1 MARLLACLR
10 IAASVAVRFA
20 RLAFGWWGF
29 TLPTRSRTG
38 WVAYSW
44 FLSLSHALILHVP
57 FCLVAL
63 PHALQ
68 VQHETVPLRA
78 DARAAKISIR
88 VCAFASTS

>member
-63 PHALQ
+63 PLI
-68 VQHETVPLRA
+68 VPWRHLLA
-78 DARAAKISIR
+78 DLPTEIAYRSIDN
-88 VCAFASTS
+88 SDG